1 MIRVYHKILIYV
13 SFKLERSQSLSP
25 KPKLLQRSQFFNE
38 IISRTGL
45 QGTYQKPEENTAGI
59 QVNAGKFRCIEC
71 VKVVPVFSSDEIEAG
86 DHIVFFGAVYDHH
99 AIITAKLQHGKSF
112 EITEATNT
120 VTGAVLGIL
129 KILRSKATI
138 LSSTKKIEFTKQKI
152 CVVVYKRRF
161 SKEETVRRALDFCK
175 EAKNG
180 KYEYDLFGNN
190 CEHFATYCVTGQTFS
205 VQVLKIKLTLDL
217 FFNSA
222 LEKEKSGKYG
232 YDLFFNNC
240 EDLTYCVT
248 GQTFAIS
255 DELKRNEK
263 EYKYDLICRECL
275 EMNKNLLQVKA
286 IPITSDEYVQQGD
299 IIRYLYLELTH
310 DAVVLDKRHDQS
322 TKNAVVCSIAHYA
335 FCGVGSHRTIKKEN
349 KVIELDGSCLKLDY
363 CPPSYEVYSPE
374 EVVNRAK
381 QRIGEQWFVFFSND
395 SSHFARWCKLR
406 LWRS

>member
-1 MIRVYHKILIYV
+1 M
-13 SFKLERSQSLSP
+13 
-25 KPKLLQRSQFFNE
+25 LQRSPFFNE
-38 IISRTGL
+38 IISITGL

-59 QVNAGKFRCIEC
+59 GVNARKLRCIEC
-71 VKVVPVFSSDEIEAG
+71 VKVVPVFSSDKVEAG

-99 AIITAKLQHGKSF
+99 AIITSKLQDGKSF

-120 VTGAVLGIL
+120 VTGAVFGIL
-129 KILRSKATI
+129 TLLRSKATI
-138 LSSTKKIEFTKQKI
+138 LSSTKKIEFNKQKI

-175 EAKNG
+175 EAKYG
-180 KYEYDLFGNN
+180 KYEYNLFGNN

-217 FFNSA
+217 FFESA
-222 LEKEKSGKYG
+222 LGKEKSCNIG
-232 YDLFFNNC
+232 YFFCDYNF
-240 EDLTYCVT
+240 EDFCRR
-248 GQTFAIS
+248 GIAAIS

-263 EYKYDLICRECL
+263 EYEKYIICKECL
-275 EMNKNLLQVKA
+275 EMNKNLLRVKA

-299 IIRYLYLELTH
+299 IIRYSYLELTH

-335 FCGVGSHRTIKKEN
+335 FCGAGSHRTIKKEN
-349 KVIELDGSCLKLDY
+349 KVIELDGSCFKLDY

-374 EVVNRAK
+374 EVVNRAR